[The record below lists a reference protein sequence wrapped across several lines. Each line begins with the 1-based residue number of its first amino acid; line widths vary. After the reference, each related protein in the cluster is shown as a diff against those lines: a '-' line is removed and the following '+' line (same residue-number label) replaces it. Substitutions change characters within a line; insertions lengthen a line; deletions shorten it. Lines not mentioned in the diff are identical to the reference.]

1 MNNMKTE
8 NIEALLLQ
16 YAENELDDAARAEVE
31 ALLAAHPEYIRM
43 LEEYD
48 PAFRL
53 PAPPAPEFPDK
64 GTLLKTIPMPR
75 WIVRSLSAAAVILL
89 LCLAIPTT
97 LRHLHQTDGNEF
109 TAQNGGER
117 QTQPAAKPEPA
128 QPADTA
134 AAMQPA
140 NIIHAKGNDAVATAP
155 ATTGT
160 NMMADAGVQPSAIAT
175 APENA
180 ERANTAA
187 TPLPDAAT
195 TDDSVVIVQIDI
207 YTDCLVSI
215 TPEENSSEKTPE
227 QHGRLYR
234 IAKGIANWLAP
245 EEKGG
250 EVVEKLL
257 ARTENV
263 IKAYDSVSNL
273 FN

>member
-16 YAENELDDAARAEVE
+16 YAENELDDTARAEVE
-31 ALLAAHPEYIRM
+31 ALLAAHPEYLRM

-53 PAPPAPEFPDK
+53 PVTPAPEFPDK

-97 LRHLHQTDGNEF
+97 LRHLHQTGGNEF

-117 QTQPAAKPEPA
+117 QTQPAA
-128 QPADTA
+128 TA

-140 NIIHAKGNDAVATAP
+140 NTIPAKGNDAVTTAP

-160 NMMADAGVQPSAIAT
+160 NLMADAGVQPSAIAT

-180 ERANTAA
+180 ESANNAA
-187 TPLPDAAT
+187 TPLPEAAT

-215 TPEENSSEKTPE
+215 TPEEEPSEKTPE
-227 QHGRLYR
+227 LHGRLYR

-263 IKAYDSVSNL
+263 IKAYDNVSNL